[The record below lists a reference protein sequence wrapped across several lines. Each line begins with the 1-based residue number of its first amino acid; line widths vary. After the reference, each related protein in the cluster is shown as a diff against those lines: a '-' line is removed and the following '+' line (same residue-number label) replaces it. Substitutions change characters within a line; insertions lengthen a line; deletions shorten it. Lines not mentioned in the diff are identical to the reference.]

1 MKVLSIKEPFA
12 SLIKEGYKKI
22 ETRSFKTNYRG
33 EIYVHASIKKVT
45 ESYEDNKILVFL
57 DINPVSPGH
66 ALIIP
71 KEHTLDVMSIDND
84 TLIKIINKSRDI
96 ASLLINKLGATGFTL
111 TQNNGAVQEVK
122 HFHLHLIPYY
132 ENKVINDV
140 DEVYKR
146 IMDK

>member
-1 MKVLSIKEPFA
+1 MDCIFCKIIDGNIPS
-12 SLIKEGYKKI
+12 YKL
-22 ETRSFKTNYRG
+22 
-33 EIYVHASIKKVT
+33 
-45 ESYEDNKILVFL
+45 YEDNKILVFL

-122 HFHLHLIPYY
+122 HFHLHVIPKYN
-132 ENKVINDV
+132 NKVNLSVQEIYD
-140 DEVYKR
+140 K
-146 IMDK
+146 IMN